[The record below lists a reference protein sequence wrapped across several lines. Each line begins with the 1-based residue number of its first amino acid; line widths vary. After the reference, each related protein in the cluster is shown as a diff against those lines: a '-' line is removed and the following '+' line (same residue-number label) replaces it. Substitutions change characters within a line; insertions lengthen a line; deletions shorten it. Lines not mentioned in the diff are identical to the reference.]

1 MLNETGSA
9 ITPQALAYAQAFELG
24 KYEAVEMRTKP
35 RDHFRLEAKADFD
48 RKFNGQ
54 LNHIKQTVHR
64 DTVPYQRGYAIGVQK
79 CLTRGYDVS
88 NTLGKI
94 VPQVPLDLDVKDNGV
109 VDKMLKRCA
118 KDQAKMDQARNDYR
132 FQHMQDK
139 QVEYDPQRQNKTWI
153 KLVAFY
159 SDASELN
166 SAKVDY
172 NCAKLRAQN
181 YLKDYV
187 AGQPNLTKQYDKT
200 WNIGYNGL
208 DSDLVATHPELVG
221 DVDRINQISKIM
233 NPTRYL
239 RNPAYFKA
247 KAIQQ
252 AKNNGGMSKVKLLKK
267 IKKML
272 GLLHEPEPEHH
283 ISADL
288 EDPVDGLPD
297 VNTIHSDR
305 DKEDGFDL

>member
-109 VDKMLKRCA
+109 VDKMLKRCE
-118 KDQAKMDQARNDYR
+118 KDQAAMDQARDDYR

-181 YLKDYV
+181 YLKDYA

-200 WNIGYNGL
+200 WNTGYNGL
-208 DSDLVATHPELVG
+208 DSDLVATHPELAG
-221 DVDRINQISKIM
+221 DLDRINQISKIM